1 MDKIKQVQP
10 AREALLNKQLPTI
23 LAILFGV
30 CLIYTIR
37 TASIGWDHTINDRH
51 SFRQSQ
57 TATTTYY
64 MVNHPFKLA
73 YETPILGKPWSIPME
88 FPIYQWIVARIA
100 GFSGM
105 PLDQAGR
112 LVSLLFF
119 LSTTIP
125 LFYLLRAA
133 GVSFGHSWLP
143 LTLFIVSPFYIFW
156 SRTFMIES
164 SALFFSMAYLAAA
177 INCPTLRSHWKTA
190 LAVVLGVFAGLAK
203 VTTFLGYIPLVIA
216 FLLARIWV
224 IWRKERD
231 IQKIKFHVIRLGLVT
246 GIPMGIAFAWVRFAD
261 NVKEAN
267 PLAAAYLTSQCA
279 HNYSWNYGTWDQ
291 KLSGLVWGN
300 IVGRFPEFIGI
311 PQFAY
316 LLLGAIFS
324 VALLCRRR
332 RKETLICI
340 GAYLIA
346 PAIFTNLH
354 FVHDYYANANA
365 VFLIGAIGFAIV
377 GLLESVETQWTGVI
391 LGSLAVA
398 SAIWGH
404 SVFYLPRQLNDNKD
418 IIEATERIR
427 SSTPEDSVI
436 ICIGNDWSPLVSYYA
451 RRRALN
457 FPMDNEGK
465 TPPELVASAL
475 AALKNEKIG
484 AIVLVEPVTYPL
496 NIAKE
501 QLREAGISAP
511 IINLQGLQ
519 RF

>member
-1 MDKIKQVQP
+1 MDKIKQAQP

-216 FLLARIWV
+216 FLLARIWG

-340 GAYLIA
+340 GAYLTA

-404 SVFYLPRQLNDNKD
+404 SVFYLSRQLNDNKD

-457 FPMDNEGK
+457 FPMENEGK

-496 NIAKE
+496 NIATE

>member
-1 MDKIKQVQP
+1 MDKIKQAQS
-10 AREALLNKQLPTI
+10 ALEALLNKQLPTI
-23 LAILFGV
+23 LAILFGA

-37 TASIGWDHTINDRH
+37 TACIGWDHTINDRH

-57 TATTTYY
+57 TATTAYF
-64 MVNHPFKLA
+64 MANHPFKLA

-88 FPIYQWIVARIA
+88 FPIYQWIVARIV
-100 GFSGM
+100 GILGM

-125 LFYLLRAA
+125 LFCLLRTA
-133 GVSFGHSWLP
+133 GVSSGYSWLP
-143 LTLFIVSPFYIFW
+143 LTLFVVSPFYIFW

-177 INCPTLRSHWKTA
+177 INCPNHRNYWKTA
-190 LAVVLGVFAGLAK
+190 LPVVLGVFAGLAK
-203 VTTFLGYIPLVIA
+203 VTTFLGYIPLVSA
-216 FLLARIWV
+216 FLIARLWS

-231 IQKIKFHVIRLGLVT
+231 IQKFKFHLIRLGLVT
-246 GIPMGIAFAWVRFAD
+246 GIPMGIAFAWIRFAD
-261 NVKEAN
+261 NIKEAN
-267 PLAAAYLTSQCA
+267 PLAAAYLTSHCA
-279 HNYSWNYGTWDQ
+279 NNYAWNYGTWDQ

-300 IVGRFPEFIGI
+300 IIGRFPEFVGI

-316 LLLGAIFS
+316 LLLGAIF
-324 VALLCRRR
+324 ATTLLCRRR
-332 RKETLICI
+332 RKETLMCI
-340 GAYLIA
+340 GGYLIA
-346 PAIFTNLH
+346 PAVFTNLH
-354 FVHDYYANANA
+354 FVHDYYANANG

-377 GLLESVETQWTGVI
+377 GLLEVAETQWAGLI
-391 LGSLAVA
+391 LGSIAVA
-398 SAIWGH
+398 SAILGH
-404 SVFYLPRQLNDNKD
+404 SVFYLPKQLNDNKE
-418 IIEATERIR
+418 IREATERIR

-436 ICIGNDWSPLVSYYA
+436 VCIGNDWSPLVSYYA

-457 FPMDNEGK
+457 FPMENDGK
-465 TPPELVASAL
+465 TPPGLVASAL
-475 AALKNEKIG
+475 ATLKNEKIG

-501 QLREAGISAP
+501 QLHEAGISAP
-511 IINLQGLQ
+511 VINLQGLQ